1 MAKPA
6 NQLAQPA
13 EPRQAIVSTPT
24 QPPRLADKAPQ
35 GIASQV
41 FLAQGGHQ
49 VRFIRK
55 DAQWQASVRER
66 IGEFYRV
73 VVLPVVCERY
83 GDVAKALADLQE
95 KPARYTQRRIHV
107 LPAAPP
113 YIAMVYLGVQG
124 LRGA

>member
-1 MAKPA
+1 M
-6 NQLAQPA
+6 
-13 EPRQAIVSTPT
+13 
-24 QPPRLADKAPQ
+24 
-35 GIASQV
+35 
-41 FLAQGGHQ
+41 
-49 VRFIRK
+49 RK
-55 DAQWQASVRER
+55 DAQWQASVREP

-73 VVLPVVCERY
+73 EVLPVACQRH
-83 GDVAKALADLQE
+83 GDVEKALAELQE